1 MSLYPSEVKVE
12 EQTEWAEFWLVS
24 GGSSLVEG
32 KESRK
37 KNDWIKSTE
46 TKLKLK
52 LKLKLKTKTKTGT
65 RIVYGCGFDINVHL
79 LKYICK
85 EK

>member
-1 MSLYPSEVKVE
+1 MSYVSSLSLPDGAITKTLKKTEVSATEMSLYPSEVKVE

-37 KNDWIKSTE
+37 KND
-46 TKLKLK
+46 
-52 LKLKLKTKTKTGT
+52 
-65 RIVYGCGFDINVHL
+65 
-79 LKYICK
+79 
-85 EK
+85 